1 MKAERAFHVAALLR
15 SGEILVAGGFADTG
29 TVRGVERFDPATNRW
44 RRTVPLRGA
53 RGHAAIAVLREG
65 VLVAG
70 GGLVSG
76 RIVPSA
82 EIYDAG

>member
-1 MKAERAFHVAALLR
+1 
-15 SGEILVAGGFADTG
+15 
-29 TVRGVERFDPATNRW
+29 VRGAELYNPATNRW

-53 RGHAAIAVLREG
+53 RAHAAVAVVGDG

-76 RIVPSA
+76 RIVPTA
-82 EIYDAG
+82 ELYAPR